1 MLASRCAALEA
12 TTPDHPTAILNSDHT
27 IQCRCGRL
35 QGTLSRDARFTRLSC
50 YCRDCQAYAHALG
63 SPDLILDDL
72 GGTDIVATLQ
82 QYVTFAKGTD
92 SLACLSL
99 SERGLLRWYAS
110 CCNTPIGNTA
120 RDPKLSYVGVVHTC
134 LGASSTSL
142 DAVFG
147 PARMPVN
154 TKHARGKLRS
164 NVLSTLV
171 SAARIIRPVLWARA
185 CGTWKRSAFF
195 RSNDFKP
202 VVPPRVLSPAERERA
217 RAMPSDRALE
227 RTARKSWLC
236 VPHSVSRAAMDKDQ
250 KEAAAAALMALK
262 HAKHGSTA

>member
-202 VVPPRVLSPAERERA
+202 VGPPRVLSPAERERA
-217 RAMPSDRALE
+217 RNA
-227 RTARKSWLC
+227 
-236 VPHSVSRAAMDKDQ
+236 V
-250 KEAAAAALMALK
+250 
-262 HAKHGSTA
+262 